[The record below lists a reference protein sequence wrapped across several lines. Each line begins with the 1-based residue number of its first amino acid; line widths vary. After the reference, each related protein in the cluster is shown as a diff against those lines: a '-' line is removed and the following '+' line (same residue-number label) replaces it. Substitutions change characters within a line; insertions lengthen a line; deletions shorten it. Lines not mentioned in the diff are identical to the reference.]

1 MTVSDKLISQGNLLF
16 RWRSFIP
23 LLLLMP
29 GVMAMAD
36 SATFEARY
44 GDFLSETWVVI
55 GVVISLLGLAIRWI
69 TVGFVP
75 GSTSGRNTKE
85 QRADFLNTDGMYSIV
100 KNPLYLGNFLAILG
114 VLVSLK
120 VSWMVL
126 VGSLAYWIYIERVI
140 AAEEKFLIEKYGEKY
155 LAWSKKTPIF
165 VPNFSLWRKP
175 SMAFSYKTVL
185 KREYNGLFGLAC
197 AFFFTEM
204 IVDVG
209 FEHEAFS
216 EWLLDDWPWGAG
228 FVMGA
233 MTFITLRTM
242 KKHTNI
248 LRVEGR

>member
-1 MTVSDKLISQGNLLF
+1 MTVSDKLVSQGNLLF

-36 SATFEARY
+36 SAAFESRY
-44 GDFLSETWVVI
+44 GDFLSEMWVAI
-55 GVVISLLGLAIRWI
+55 GLIISLTGLAIRWV

-85 QRADFLNTDGMYSIV
+85 QRADYLNTDGMYSIV

-140 AAEEKFLIEKYGEKY
+140 DQY
-155 LAWSKKTPIF
+155 LVWAKQTPIF
-165 VPNFSLWRKP
+165 VPDFSLWRKP
-175 SMAFSYKTVL
+175 SMDFSYKTVL
-185 KREYNGLFGLAC
+185 KREYNGLFGLGC
-197 AFFFTEM
+197 AFFLTEM

-209 FEHEAFS
+209 FEHESFR
-216 EWLLDDWPWGAG
+216 EWVVDDWPWVAG
-228 FVMGA
+228 FALSGMIFLA
-233 MTFITLRTM
+233 LRTM
-242 KKHTNI
+242 KKHTNM
-248 LRVEGR
+248 LKVEGR

>member
-1 MTVSDKLISQGNLLF
+1 MTVSEKLVEQGNFLF

-29 GVMAMAD
+29 GMMVFAESAM
-36 SATFEARY
+36 FEQRY
-44 GDFLSETWVVI
+44 GDFLEEMWIVI
-55 GVVISLLGLAIRWI
+55 GLTISLSGLVVRWV

-85 QRADFLNTDGMYSIV
+85 QRADYLNTDGMYSIV

-126 VGSLAYWIYIERVI
+126 LGSFAYWVYIERVI
-140 AAEEKFLIEKYGEKY
+140 AAEEKFLIDKYGDQY
-155 LAWSKKTPIF
+155 LTWSKNTPIF
-165 VPNFSLWRKP
+165 IPRFSLWRKP

-209 FEHEAFS
+209 FEHEMFGF
-216 EWLLDDWPWGAG
+216 WLKEDWPWVAG
-228 FVMGA
+228 FILSA
-233 MTFITLRTM
+233 IIFITLRTM
-242 KKHTNI
+242 KKHTQ
-248 LRVEGR
+248 LLKVQGR